1 MKRKMVI
8 LAVAVFAWSLLGF
21 ADTLIMKDGTR
32 HAGTFVRATSK
43 TVTFK
48 EGTRVH
54 YYPVSTVESL
64 EFGHTSAATTA
75 ASGTENATG
84 EPTLSQR
91 PATSKVASS
100 TRGARE
106 TVVIP
111 TGTEISVRTNQ
122 DIDSSAATVGQK
134 FEGMVAND
142 VAGSGGQV
150 DIPKGSNAEL
160 VIREVNAGGITKA
173 PEMALDL
180 ASVEVHGK
188 RYLVNTST
196 IQQQG
201 SGNLGANKR
210 TAEMVGGGA
219 VLGTLIGA
227 IAGGGKGA
235 AIGAAAGGVTGAGAQ
250 VLTRGKEVKV
260 PAETI
265 LQFKLT
271 QPLRLEAAR

>member
-1 MKRKMVI
+1 MKFRI
-8 LAVAVFAWSLLGF
+8 LVVAVAVCAWSLMGF

-32 HAGTFVRATSK
+32 HAGTFVRATAK

-54 YYPVSTVESL
+54 YYPVSSVQSL
-64 EFGHTSAATTA
+64 EFGHTAAGAATTT
-75 ASGTENATG
+75 SEGTTG
-84 EPTLSQR
+84 EPTLAQR
-91 PATSKVASS
+91 PRSTAAAS
-100 TRGARE
+100 TRTAQ

-111 TGTEISVRTNQ
+111 AGTEVSVRTNQ
-122 DIDSSAATVGQK
+122 DIDSSNASVGQK
-134 FEGMVAND
+134 YEGMVAND
-142 VAGSGGQV
+142 VMGSSGEV
-150 DIPKGSNAEL
+150 VIPKGSNAEL
-160 VIREVNAGGITKA
+160 VIREVNSGGITKA

-180 ASVEVHGK
+180 SSVEVHGK
-188 RYLVNTST
+188 RYVVNTST

-201 SGNLGANKR
+201 TGNLGANKR

-235 AIGAAAGGVTGAGAQ
+235 AIGAAAGGATGAGAQ

-271 QPLRLEAAR
+271 QPLRLDAAR

>member
-1 MKRKMVI
+1 MKSKIAV
-8 LAVAVFAWSLLGF
+8 VAVVVCAWSLLGF
-21 ADTLIMKDGTR
+21 ADTLIMKDSTR
-32 HAGTFVRATSK
+32 HAGTFISATAK

-48 EGTRVH
+48 EGTRIH
-54 YYPVSTVESL
+54 RYPVSTVQTL
-64 EFGHTSAATTA
+64 EFGHTTATGATE
-75 ASGTENATG
+75 GTSG
-84 EPTLSQR
+84 EPTLAQR
-91 PATSKVASS
+91 PKSSAAAATR
-100 TRGARE
+100 TGRE

-111 TGTEISVRTNQ
+111 SGTEVSVRTNQ
-122 DIDSSAATVGQK
+122 DIDSGSASVGQK

-142 VAGSGGQV
+142 VSGSSGEV
-150 DIPKGSNAEL
+150 EIPKGSNAEL

-180 ASVEVHGK
+180 SSVEVHGK

-201 SGNLGANKR
+201 TGNLGANKR

-235 AIGAAAGGVTGAGAQ
+235 AIGAAAGGATGAGAQ

>member
-1 MKRKMVI
+1 MKRKV
-8 LAVAVFAWSLLGF
+8 LVVAVVVCAWSLLGF

-32 HAGTFVRATSK
+32 HAGTFVRATSR

-48 EGTRVH
+48 EGTRIH

-64 EFGHTSAATTA
+64 EFGSKAATATGA
-75 ASGTENATG
+75 TGAEGTSG
-84 EPTLSQR
+84 EPTLAQR
-91 PATSKVASS
+91 PKATEATA
-100 TRGARE
+100 TRTARE

-111 TGTEISVRTNQ
+111 AGTEVSVRTNQ
-122 DIDSSAATVGQK
+122 DIDSSNTSVGQK

-142 VAGSGGQV
+142 VAGNSGEV
-150 DIPKGSNAEL
+150 EIPKGSNAEL
-160 VIREVNAGGITKA
+160 VIREVNAGGVTKA

-180 ASVEVHGK
+180 SSVEVHGK

-201 SGNLGANKR
+201 TGNLGANKR

-235 AIGAAAGGVTGAGAQ
+235 AIGAAAGGATGAGAQ

-271 QPLRLEAAR
+271 QPLRLDAAR

>member
-1 MKRKMVI
+1 MRLKILVI
-8 LAVAVFAWSLLGF
+8 AVAVCAWSVLGF

-54 YYPVSTVESL
+54 YYPVSSVESL
-64 EFGHTSAATTA
+64 EFGNAAATA
-75 ASGTENATG
+75 AATNATETGTG

-91 PATSKVASS
+91 PRSNTATS
-100 TRGARE
+100 TRTAARE

-122 DIDSSAATVGQK
+122 DIDSSNASVGQK

-142 VAGSGGQV
+142 VVGTGGDV
-150 DIPKGSNAEL
+150 VIPKGSNAEL
-160 VIREVNAGGITKA
+160 VIREVNAGGVTKA

-180 ASVEVHGK
+180 SSVEVHGK

-235 AIGAAAGGVTGAGAQ
+235 AIGAAAGGATGAGAQ

-271 QPLRLEAAR
+271 QALRLDAAR